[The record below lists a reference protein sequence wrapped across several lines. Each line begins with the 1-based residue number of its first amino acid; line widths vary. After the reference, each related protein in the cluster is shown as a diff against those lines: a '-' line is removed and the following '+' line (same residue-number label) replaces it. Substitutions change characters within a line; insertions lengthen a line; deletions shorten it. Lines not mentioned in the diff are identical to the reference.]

1 MKSIATSYLLQSKE
15 CILPGIGILQI
26 RNVSA
31 KTDIVNNQ
39 ILPPASEILFK
50 EDSNLKSPSLVKY
63 IADTKHIGLIEAEDT
78 LILFCNEWK
87 EKMISGDKM
96 NFETLGSL
104 QKNAENKIIFE
115 RESSFNFLKP
125 ITVNIAYE
133 PIKEPVIIKEEPVL
147 LKTVDFKKEEE
158 ENVVLEKSY
167 WGLWALILLA
177 IASVM
182 LFFHFKIHETGSVI
196 GNQKHFTI
204 DSATATY
211 SIPKK

>member
-31 KTDIVNNQ
+31 KTDITNNQ
-39 ILPPASEILFK
+39 IFPPTSEILFK
-50 EDSNLKSPSLVKY
+50 EDSSLKSPSLVKY
-63 IADTKHIGLIEAEDT
+63 IADKKYIGQSEAEDT

-87 EKMISGDKM
+87 EKMIGGDKM

-115 RESSFNFLKP
+115 GESSFNFLKP
-125 ITVNIAYE
+125 ITVNKAYE

-147 LKTVDFKKEEE
+147 LKTVDFQKEE

-204 DSATATY
+204 DSAAATY

>member
-1 MKSIATSYLLQSKE
+1 
-15 CILPGIGILQI
+15 
-26 RNVSA
+26 
-31 KTDIVNNQ
+31 
-39 ILPPASEILFK
+39 
-50 EDSNLKSPSLVKY
+50 
-63 IADTKHIGLIEAEDT
+63 
-78 LILFCNEWK
+78 
-87 EKMISGDKM
+87 M

-115 RESSFNFLKP
+115 REVGFNFLQP
-125 ITVNIAYE
+125 ITVTTAYE
-133 PIKEPVIIKEEPVL
+133 PIREPVIIKEEPVL

-158 ENVVLEKSY
+158 ENIVLEKSY

-196 GNQKHFTI
+196 GNQKRFTI
-204 DSATATY
+204 DSAAPTY

>member
-39 ILPPASEILFK
+39 ILPPVSEILFK
-50 EDSNLKSPSLVKY
+50 EDSQLKSPALVKY
-63 IADTKHIGLIEAEDT
+63 IADKKHIDLIEAEDT

-87 EKMISGDKM
+87 EKMIGGDKM
-96 NFETLGSL
+96 NFKTLGFL

-125 ITVNIAYE
+125 IAVNIAYE
-133 PIKEPVIIKEEPVL
+133 PIKEPVIVKEEPVL
-147 LKTVDFKKEEE
+147 LKTVDFKEEE

-204 DSATATY
+204 DSAAPTY